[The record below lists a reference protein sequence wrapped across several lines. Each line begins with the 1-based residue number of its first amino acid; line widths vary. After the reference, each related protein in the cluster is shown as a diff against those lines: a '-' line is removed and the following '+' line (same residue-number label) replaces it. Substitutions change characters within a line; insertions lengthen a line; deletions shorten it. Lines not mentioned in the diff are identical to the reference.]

1 MAFSNSHQ
9 QTNFWNFFS
18 WNIDEETFFFFFR
31 VLENLSQFFKWLL
44 NWRERE
50 RKWVC
55 ECASVCEYGCVRVC
69 ASVYA
74 WDKERETEC
83 GKKSPKKTLA
93 IRDPDISA
101 YDLNWIFF
109 GGTRRRKRGWTP
121 GLHTIKLVG
130 LVITNLCRLPCYNY
144 TSNRSITYR
153 MDAYGILDKFELL
166 KYQTFANQ
174 SYFEKLRPFPSLII
188 NL

>member
-1 MAFSNSHQ
+1 MAFK
-9 QTNFWNFFS
+9 
-18 WNIDEETFFFFFR
+18 
-31 VLENLSQFFKWLL
+31 LE
-44 NWRERE
+44 RERE
-50 RKWVC
+50 C
-55 ECASVCEYGCVRVC
+55 ECASVCECMCEYGCVRVC

-74 WDKERETEC
+74 WDKERERQSVE
-83 GKKSPKKTLA
+83 KKSPKKTLA

-153 MDAYGILDKFELL
+153 MDAYGILDKFEFL
-166 KYQTFANQ
+166 KYQTFANR
-174 SYFEKLRPFPSLII
+174 SYFGKLRTFPSLII